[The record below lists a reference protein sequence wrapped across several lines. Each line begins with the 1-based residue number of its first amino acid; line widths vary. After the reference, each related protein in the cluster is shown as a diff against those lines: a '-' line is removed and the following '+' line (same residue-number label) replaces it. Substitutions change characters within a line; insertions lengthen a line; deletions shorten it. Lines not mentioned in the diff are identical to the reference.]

1 MPRRWFG
8 LLIALSAVMVG
19 TAFSSSPRP
28 ASVAN
33 PPPGPDR
40 FTVTT
45 VDYTAFT
52 WWVASWS
59 KNQVVCS
66 VVADHEGAPT
76 PEEIYRD
83 CGNKVYQ
90 KWVSQ
95 PPCNQHIAPDCIGYY
110 VFLVDQQAARKEI
123 PMELPA
129 ATAWLTMVD
138 CEPVESVST
147 TVCEGLP
154 SLVVYGQEPLPDQ
167 TITRVEGTLAGKPFA
182 CDGSQCVV
190 PLEATDPAGAEMSF
204 WAYSSY
210 GDSSIEY
217 TALVRAEQSD
227 AGDPDQL
234 YWYIDVISSQWQGQ
248 PPPTCS
254 ETWESFPPV
263 GGTPPWLSTP
273 VHHTDLASDI
283 PYTYLA
289 ANLIIQGAVDA
300 RACPDG
306 GLLPGGGVNACG
318 LEAARPAVNTWQ
330 DQFDGLILDASQQT
344 GVPAH
349 LLKNLFARESQFWPG
364 VLRTLGDLGLGQ
376 LTENGAD
383 TTLIWN
389 PSFFAQF
396 CPLVL
401 SGEAC
406 GKGYLHLKPYEQLLL
421 RQALVSSVNATC
433 ANCPLGLDLG
443 EANFS
448 VTVFA
453 HTMVANCEQ
462 AGRVVRNI
470 TGDTPGHVASYE
482 DLWKFTLVNYNAGP
496 GCLGDALEGAD
507 LKGLDLT
514 WDNVSPFLPGSCTGA
529 IDYVNDIAQ

>member
-1 MPRRWFG
+1 MLDGGLFFLLFTMPRRWFG

-138 CEPVESVST
+138 CEPVESVSP

-227 AGDPDQL
+227 AGDPD
-234 YWYIDVISSQWQGQ
+234 
-248 PPPTCS
+248 
-254 ETWESFPPV
+254 
-263 GGTPPWLSTP
+263 
-273 VHHTDLASDI
+273 
-283 PYTYLA
+283 
-289 ANLIIQGAVDA
+289 
-300 RACPDG
+300 
-306 GLLPGGGVNACG
+306 
-318 LEAARPAVNTWQ
+318 
-330 DQFDGLILDASQQT
+330 
-344 GVPAH
+344 
-349 LLKNLFARESQFWPG
+349 
-364 VLRTLGDLGLGQ
+364 
-376 LTENGAD
+376 
-383 TTLIWN
+383 
-389 PSFFAQF
+389 
-396 CPLVL
+396 
-401 SGEAC
+401 
-406 GKGYLHLKPYEQLLL
+406 
-421 RQALVSSVNATC
+421 
-433 ANCPLGLDLG
+433 
-443 EANFS
+443 
-448 VTVFA
+448 
-453 HTMVANCEQ
+453 
-462 AGRVVRNI
+462 
-470 TGDTPGHVASYE
+470 
-482 DLWKFTLVNYNAGP
+482 
-496 GCLGDALEGAD
+496 
-507 LKGLDLT
+507 
-514 WDNVSPFLPGSCTGA
+514 
-529 IDYVNDIAQ
+529 